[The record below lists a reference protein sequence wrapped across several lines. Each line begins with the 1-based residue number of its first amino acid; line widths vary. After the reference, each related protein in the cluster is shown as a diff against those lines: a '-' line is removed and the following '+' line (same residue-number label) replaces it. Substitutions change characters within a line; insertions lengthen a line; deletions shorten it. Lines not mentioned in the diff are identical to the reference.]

1 MTASSLRSSC
11 DEVTVLSLME
21 SGGAG
26 FLFALLFTPLWIR
39 FLARRSLGQQ
49 IHEDL
54 PLTHHAKAG
63 TPTMGG
69 VIIVIAGVLGY
80 LMGHVGTS
88 IVFTRSGILAIAVM
102 GASGFLGFLDDY
114 ISIRNARNL
123 GLNKRAKLVGQLVI
137 AAIFAVLAIKW
148 VHTSTNLSF
157 TRATLPGWNLTSIGW
172 ILLAIFVIIATSN
185 AVNLTDGLDGL
196 AAGSSTFCFGVISII
211 GYWQFRHFSI
221 YHLHAALDLGL
232 VAVGLVG
239 GCLGFLWWNAAPARI
254 IMGDTGALAIGTGL
268 GALCLLMNLD
278 LLLPVIGGLFVA
290 ETASVIV
297 QVISFRL
304 FGRRIFRMAP
314 FHHHF
319 EFRGWPEFTIIV
331 RFWILAGLLAMFGL
345 GIFYGDFLKIAK
357 VV

>member
-1 MTASSLRSSC
+1 
-11 DEVTVLSLME
+11 ME
-21 SGGAG
+21 SGGVA
-26 FLFALLFTPLWIR
+26 FLVSLFLTPVWMR
-39 FLARRSLGQQ
+39 FLTRRSLGQH

-54 PLTHHAKAG
+54 PSAHLVKAG

-69 VIIVIAGVLGY
+69 VIIVVSAVLGY
-80 LMGHVGTS
+80 AMGHVGTS
-88 IVFTRSGILAIAVM
+88 IVFTRSGILVIAVIIV
-102 GASGFLGFLDDY
+102 SSFLGFLDDY
-114 ISIRNARNL
+114 IGIRNARNL
-123 GLNKRAKLVGQLVI
+123 GLNKRGKLVGQLVI
-137 AAIFAVLAIKW
+137 AAIFAVLSIDW

-157 TRATLPGWNLTSIGW
+157 TRFSLPGWNLTSVGW
-172 ILLAIFVIIATSN
+172 VLLAIFVIVASSN

-196 AAGSSTFCFGVISII
+196 AAGSGTFCFGVLAII

-239 GCLGFLWWNAAPARI
+239 ACLGFLWWNGAPARI
-254 IMGDTGALAIGTGL
+254 HMGDTGSLAIGTGL

-278 LLLPVIGGLFVA
+278 LLLPIIGGLFVA
-290 ETASVIV
+290 ETASVIM
-297 QVISFRL
+297 QVISFRV
-304 FGRRIFRMAP
+304 FGKRIFRLAP

-319 EFRGWPEFTIIV
+319 EMLEWPEFTIIV
-331 RFWILAGLLAMFGL
+331 RLWILAGLCAMLGL